1 MIVKLLE
8 EIKIMKETVTNIVAD
23 ILELETDAITETA
36 LIIDDLG
43 ADSIAVMEIVME
55 LESEYDF
62 EVPTEDA
69 INLTTVAEIVSYI
82 ESKKA

>member
-1 MIVKLLE
+1 MIIKLLE

>member
-1 MIVKLLE
+1 
-8 EIKIMKETVTNIVAD
+8 MKETVTNIVAD
-23 ILELETDAITETA
+23 ILELEADAITETA

-62 EVPTEDA
+62 EVPTDDA
-69 INLTTVAEIVSYI
+69 VNLKTVAEIVAYI

>member
-1 MIVKLLE
+1 MIVKLSE